1 MKYHGLDDAFLR
13 YIGAT
18 PENQRRIQ
26 GFYIPFFADCP
37 GLVVDLACGHGDF
50 VHLLTEQGIEALGVD
65 SDSACCAEATDRGID
80 VLCSD
85 VFDYLNQ
92 VEEESLVG
100 IFSAHLVEHL
110 PYQQVLDLIQLS
122 YRALKPQGIILL
134 TTPNVRA
141 LYTHL
146 ESFYMHFGHVTFY
159 HPKLLS
165 FFLDYSGFS
174 DPRVGENPRM
184 AHPLWRDRA
193 RSDLDDLARPFQ
205 ENKPPKYKLSSEEK
219 ASDLEGFKFWNYP
232 TQTNPA
238 PMVQYNPELESQYPG
253 LLGRAVS
260 AVKMFV
266 VHLVVQPLLDRMA
279 GVVNQHM
286 QAVNHDLAAQWR
298 YLHQI
303 NVNVNATHRRL
314 MELDRPVECYV
325 YATKGESNLKLSPE
339 LRGKRL

>member
-1 MKYHGLDDAFLR
+1 MKYPGLDDAFLR

-26 GFYIPFFADCP
+26 SFYIPFFANCP

-50 VHLLTEQGIEALGVD
+50 VQLLTEQGVEALGVD
-65 SDSACCAEATDRGID
+65 SDPACCAEANDRGID

-85 VFDYLNQ
+85 VFDYLDQ
-92 VEEESLVG
+92 VEEESLSG

-110 PYQQVLDLIQLS
+110 PYQKVLELIQLS
-122 YRALKPQGIILL
+122 YRALQPQGIILL

-184 AHPLWRDRA
+184 AHPLWRNVNW
-193 RSDLDDLARPFQ
+193 STPDDLTARANPMPAVRY
-205 ENKPPKYKLSSEEK
+205 NSE
-219 ASDLEGFKFWNYP
+219 LR
-232 TQTNPA
+232 
-238 PMVQYNPELESQYPG
+238 SQYPG
-253 LLGRAVS
+253 VLGRAISV
-260 AVKMFV
+260 VKMFV
-266 VHLVVQPLLDRMA
+266 VRLVVQPLLDRVV
-279 GVVNQHM
+279 GVVNQRM
-286 QAVNHDLAAQWR
+286 QAVNHDIAAQWR
-298 YLHQI
+298 YLRQI
-303 NVNVNATHRRL
+303 NADLNATHRQL
-314 MELDRPVECYV
+314 LELDRSVECYV
-325 YATKGESNLKLSPE
+325 YATKGETDLKLSPE
-339 LRGKRL
+339 LMGERP

>member
-65 SDSACCAEATDRGID
+65 SDPACCAEATNRGID

-193 RSDLDDLARPFQ
+193 RSDLDDLA
-205 ENKPPKYKLSSEEK
+205 
-219 ASDLEGFKFWNYP
+219 